1 MSREQRGPNEKLG
14 TVLALAGIS
23 NAGLARRVNDLG
35 AQRGLT
41 LRYDKTSV
49 ARWVSKGMVPQGAA
63 PHLIAAAIGAKL
75 GRPVP
80 LHEIGLA
87 DADPAPE
94 VGLAFPRDVAEAVRS
109 ATELYR
115 LDLAGRRAGS
125 GGIWQ
130 SLAGSFSV
138 SAYATPASR
147 WLISP
152 ADPSVE
158 RDANAARTAVLGPQ
172 GTTEGARTGAGAH
185 GAPGRA
191 AGSSDVETTT
201 ESSTTA
207 PAASS
212 TEPSPTPDTADGAAH
227 GTPDAGG
234 YSRVPA
240 GPAETP
246 GSRRQSGPPAA
257 AGARPAAGAQAA
269 DPPGPGTPAP
279 GSPRTAS
286 IPTQPGPQNTSAS
299 GTAASAS
306 ARAVRSDRAAKAA
319 PAPSAPPRRGGG
331 GASTGTGTGTLA
343 PPVTSDI
350 SPLRV
355 GHSDVAKLREAAQ
368 DARRWDSKYGGGDW
382 RSSMVPECLRVDAAP
397 LLLGSYSDEVGRA
410 LFGAA
415 AELTRLAGWMAFDT
429 GQQEAAQ
436 RYYIQA
442 LRLARAAADVPLG
455 GYVLASMSLQA
466 TYRGFADEGVDLAQA
481 AVERNRGLAT
491 ARTMSF
497 FRLVEARAHA
507 KANDAPAAGAALKA
521 AEGWLERSRDGDA
534 DPSWLG
540 FYSYDRFAAD
550 AAECHLDLKAPR
562 QVRRFTEQALS
573 RPTEEFVRSHG
584 LRLVVSAVA
593 ELESGNLDAACAA
606 GTRAVEVAGR
616 ISSARTTEYVRDLL
630 HRLEPYGHE
639 PRVAELRERAR
650 PLLVA
655 PA

>member
-94 VGLAFPRDVAEAVRS
+94 VGLSFPRDVAEAVRS

-158 RDANAARTAVLGPQ
+158 RDANAARAAVLGPQ
-172 GTTEGARTGAGAH
+172 GAEGAHTGAGAH
-185 GAPGRA
+185 GAAGAA
-191 AGSSDVETTT
+191 AGGTDAEA
-201 ESSTTA
+201 TA
-207 PAASS
+207 EPATASS
-212 TEPSPTPDTADGAAH
+212 TGPATDAAGPTGSAD
-227 GTPDAGG
+227 
-234 YSRVPA
+234 PA
-240 GPAETP
+240 GSA
-246 GSRRQSGPPAA
+246 RASGT
-257 AGARPAAGAQAA
+257 RPAAGAQAA
-269 DPPGPGTPAP
+269 GRPGLGTLAPGTPRA
-279 GSPRTAS
+279 TS
-286 IPTQPGPQNTSAS
+286 IPAQPGPQNASAS
-299 GTAASAS
+299 RTAPPAAS
-306 ARAVRSDRAAKAA
+306 ARAVRSDRAAKGTPVPSAGPRPDGVGTSATTVTA
-319 PAPSAPPRRGGG
+319 PA
-331 GASTGTGTGTLA
+331 A

>member
-49 ARWVSKGMVPQGAA
+49 ARWVAKGMVPQGAA

-94 VGLAFPRDVAEAVRS
+94 VGLAFPRDVGEAVRS
-109 ATELYR
+109 ATDLYR
-115 LDLAGRRAGS
+115 LDLAGRRGG

-130 SLAGSFSV
+130 SLAGSFAV

-147 WLISP
+147 WLITP
-152 ADPSVE
+152 ADPSVA
-158 RDANAARTAVLGPQ
+158 RAPAAAQASILAP
-172 GTTEGARTGAGAH
+172 E
-185 GAPGRA
+185 GAPGTQIPVQP
-191 AGSSDVETTT
+191 G
-201 ESSTTA
+201 
-207 PAASS
+207 
-212 TEPSPTPDTADGAAH
+212 PDTAGAA
-227 GTPDAGG
+227 D
-234 YSRVPA
+234 
-240 GPAETP
+240 
-246 GSRRQSGPPAA
+246 
-257 AGARPAAGAQAA
+257 
-269 DPPGPGTPAP
+269 
-279 GSPRTAS
+279 
-286 IPTQPGPQNTSAS
+286 
-299 GTAASAS
+299 
-306 ARAVRSDRAAKAA
+306 
-319 PAPSAPPRRGGG
+319 
-331 GASTGTGTGTLA
+331 GTL
-343 PPVTSDI
+343 
-350 SPLRV
+350 LRV
-355 GHSDVAKLREAAQ
+355 GHSDVTKLREAAQ

-410 LFGAA
+410 LFGAS

-507 KANDAPAAGAALKA
+507 KAGDAPAAGAALRA
-521 AEGWLERSRDGDA
+521 AESWLERSRTGDS
-534 DPSWLG
+534 DPTWLG

-550 AAECHLDLKAPR
+550 AAECYRDLKAPR

-573 RPTEEFVRSHG
+573 KPTDEFVRSHG

-630 HRLEPYGHE
+630 HRLEPYGDE

-650 PLLVA
+650 PLLVS

>member
-1 MSREQRGPNEKLG
+1 MSRELRGPNEKLG

-49 ARWVSKGMVPQGAA
+49 ARWVSKGMIPQGAA
-63 PHLIAAAIGAKL
+63 PHLIAAAIGQKL

-94 VGLAFPRDVAEAVRS
+94 VGLTFPRDVGEAVKA

-115 LDLAGRRAGS
+115 LDLAGRRGG

-130 SLAGSFSV
+130 SLAGSFAV

-147 WLISP
+147 WLITP

-158 RDANAARTAVLGPQ
+158 RPAPRPD
-172 GTTEGARTGAGAH
+172 
-185 GAPGRA
+185 GAPGGTAGAPVAPGSRSGPGADRA
-191 AGSSDVETTT
+191 APGGSPSGTGSAGAGPAAPGRSGTGSAGAPGPGRQAPGHPPAGTHRGDPAAPGAA
-201 ESSTTA
+201 SAASTTGPAPGQVTSQEPSA
-207 PAASS
+207 PA
-212 TEPSPTPDTADGAAH
+212 PVAAV
-227 GTPDAGG
+227 PP
-234 YSRVPA
+234 PA
-240 GPAETP
+240 GPAT
-246 GSRRQSGPPAA
+246 AA
-257 AGARPAAGAQAA
+257 VPAGAPEELP
-269 DPPGPGTPAP
+269 D
-279 GSPRTAS
+279 
-286 IPTQPGPQNTSAS
+286 
-299 GTAASAS
+299 
-306 ARAVRSDRAAKAA
+306 
-319 PAPSAPPRRGGG
+319 GGH
-331 GASTGTGTGTLA
+331 A
-343 PPVTSDI
+343 
-350 SPLRV
+350 RV
-355 GHSDVAKLREAAQ
+355 GHSDVAKLREAAE

-410 LFGAA
+410 LFGAT

-481 AVERNRGLAT
+481 ALERNRGLAT

-507 KANDAPAAGAALKA
+507 KAGDAAAAGAALKA
-521 AEGWLERSRDGDA
+521 AEVWLERSRAGDA

-550 AAECHLDLKAPR
+550 AAECYRDLKAPR

-573 RPTEEFVRSHG
+573 RPTEEYVRSHG

-606 GTRAVEVAGR
+606 GVRAVEVAGR
-616 ISSARTTEYVRDLL
+616 ISSARTKEYVRDLL
-630 HRLEPYGHE
+630 NRLEPYGDE

-650 PLLVA
+650 PLLSA

>member
-14 TVLALAGIS
+14 AVLALAGIS

-63 PHLIAAAIGAKL
+63 PHLIAAAIGQKL

-94 VGLAFPRDVAEAVRS
+94 VGLAFPRDVGQAVRS

-115 LDLAGRRAGS
+115 LDLAGRRAGT

-130 SLAGSFSV
+130 SLAGSFAV

-147 WLISP
+147 WLITP
-152 ADPSVE
+152 ADSSV
-158 RDANAARTAVLGPQ
+158 AREAGSA
-172 GTTEGARTGAGAH
+172 EGS
-185 GAPGRA
+185 GAP
-191 AGSSDVETTT
+191 
-201 ESSTTA
+201 
-207 PAASS
+207 
-212 TEPSPTPDTADGAAH
+212 
-227 GTPDAGG
+227 
-234 YSRVPA
+234 
-240 GPAETP
+240 
-246 GSRRQSGPPAA
+246 
-257 AGARPAAGAQAA
+257 
-269 DPPGPGTPAP
+269 
-279 GSPRTAS
+279 
-286 IPTQPGPQNTSAS
+286 I
-299 GTAASAS
+299 
-306 ARAVRSDRAAKAA
+306 K
-319 PAPSAPPRRGGG
+319 
-331 GASTGTGTGTLA
+331 
-343 PPVTSDI
+343 
-350 SPLRV
+350 V
-355 GHSDVAKLREAAQ
+355 GHSDVQKLREAAE

-382 RSSMVPECLRVDAAP
+382 RSSMVPECLRVEAAP

-410 LFGAA
+410 LFGAS

-466 TYRGFADEGVDLAQA
+466 TYRGFGDEGVDLAQA
-481 AVERNRGLAT
+481 ALERNRGLAT

-507 KANDAPAAGAALKA
+507 RAGDAQAAGAALKA
-521 AEGWLERSRDGDA
+521 AEGWLERSRDGDN

-540 FYSYDRFAAD
+540 FYGYDRFAAD
-550 AAECHLDLKAPR
+550 AAECYRDLKAPR

-573 RPTEEFVRSHG
+573 KPTEEFVRSHG

-593 ELESGNLDAACAA
+593 ELESGNLDAACEQ
-606 GTRAVEVAGR
+606 GVRAVEVAGR
-616 ISSARTTEYVRDLL
+616 ISSARTTEYVKDLL
-630 HRLEPYGHE
+630 HRLEPYGDE

-650 PLLVA
+650 PLLMTSA
-655 PA
+655 

>member
-1 MSREQRGPNEKLG
+1 MSRELREPNEKLG
-14 TVLALAGIS
+14 AVLALAGIS

-94 VGLAFPRDVAEAVRS
+94 VGLAFPRDIGAAVRS
-109 ATELYR
+109 ATDLYR
-115 LDLAGRRAGS
+115 LDLAGRRGG

-152 ADPSVE
+152 ADSSVAREPGPVRESAAPSAPSASAVP
-158 RDANAARTAVLGPQ
+158 AAAVKPASSASSASSAPSTPSALPRQVSVTLGRPGRTAPPRQASETPAQGLVPVQPGP
-172 GTTEGARTGAGAH
+172 ETGQPA
-185 GAPGRA
+185 
-191 AGSSDVETTT
+191 
-201 ESSTTA
+201 A
-207 PAASS
+207 PAA
-212 TEPSPTPDTADGAAH
+212 P
-227 GTPDAGG
+227 
-234 YSRVPA
+234 
-240 GPAETP
+240 
-246 GSRRQSGPPAA
+246 
-257 AGARPAAGAQAA
+257 
-269 DPPGPGTPAP
+269 
-279 GSPRTAS
+279 
-286 IPTQPGPQNTSAS
+286 
-299 GTAASAS
+299 
-306 ARAVRSDRAAKAA
+306 AA
-319 PAPSAPPRRGGG
+319 PAPLSD
-331 GASTGTGTGTLA
+331 AS
-343 PPVTSDI
+343 PQ
-350 SPLRV
+350 RV
-355 GHSDVAKLREAAQ
+355 GHSDVTKLREAAE

-397 LLLGSYSDEVGRA
+397 LLLGSYTDEVGRA
-410 LFGAA
+410 LFGAT

-466 TYRGFADEGVDLAQA
+466 TYRDFPDEGVDLAQA

-507 KANDAPAAGAALKA
+507 KAGDSAAAGAALRA
-521 AEGWLERSRDGDA
+521 AEGWLERSREGDA
-534 DPSWLG
+534 DPTWLG

-550 AAECHLDLKAPR
+550 AAECYRDLKLPR

-573 RPTEEFVRSHG
+573 RPTEEYVRSHG

-616 ISSARTTEYVRDLL
+616 ISSARTNEYVRDLL
-630 HRLEPYGHE
+630 HRLEPYGDE

-650 PLLVA
+650 PLLVT

>member
-1 MSREQRGPNEKLG
+1 MTREPRGPNEKLG

-63 PHLIAAAIGAKL
+63 PHLIAAAIGSKL

-94 VGLAFPRDVAEAVRS
+94 VGLAFPRDIGQAVRS

-115 LDLAGRRAGS
+115 LDLAGRRGG

-130 SLAGSFSV
+130 SLAGSFAV

-147 WLISP
+147 WLITP
-152 ADPSVE
+152 ADPSVARE
-158 RDANAARTAVLGPQ
+158 PKDA
-172 GTTEGARTGAGAH
+172 
-185 GAPGRA
+185 
-191 AGSSDVETTT
+191 
-201 ESSTTA
+201 ES
-207 PAASS
+207 
-212 TEPSPTPDTADGAAH
+212 
-227 GTPDAGG
+227 
-234 YSRVPA
+234 
-240 GPAETP
+240 
-246 GSRRQSGPPAA
+246 
-257 AGARPAAGAQAA
+257 
-269 DPPGPGTPAP
+269 
-279 GSPRTAS
+279 
-286 IPTQPGPQNTSAS
+286 
-299 GTAASAS
+299 
-306 ARAVRSDRAAKAA
+306 
-319 PAPSAPPRRGGG
+319 GGG
-331 GASTGTGTGTLA
+331 LDGL
-343 PPVTSDI
+343 PQ
-350 SPLRV
+350 RV
-355 GHSDVAKLREAAQ
+355 GHSDVTKLREAAE

-397 LLLGSYSDEVGRA
+397 LLLGSYSDEVGRS
-410 LFGAA
+410 LFGAT

-497 FRLVEARAHA
+497 FRLVEARAQA
-507 KANDAPAAGAALKA
+507 KAGDGPACGAALKS
-521 AEGWLERSRDGDA
+521 AEGWLERSRSGDP
-534 DPSWLG
+534 DPSWLD
-540 FYSYDRFAAD
+540 FYSHERFAAD
-550 AAECHLDLKAPR
+550 AAECYRDLRLPR
-562 QVRRFTEQALS
+562 QVRRFTEQALA

-606 GTRAVEVAGR
+606 GARAVEVANR
-616 ISSARTTEYVRDLL
+616 ISSARTTEYVRDLM
-630 HRLEPYGHE
+630 HRLEAYRDE

-650 PLLVA
+650 PLLMA

>member
-35 AQRGLT
+35 SQRGLT

-63 PHLIAAAIGAKL
+63 PHLIAAAIGQKL

-94 VGLAFPRDVAEAVRS
+94 VGLAFPRDVGEAVRS
-109 ATELYR
+109 ATDLYR
-115 LDLAGRRAGS
+115 LDLAGRRAGG

-130 SLAGSFSV
+130 SLAGSFAV

-147 WLISP
+147 WLITP

-158 RDANAARTAVLGPQ
+158 REAPRS
-172 GTTEGARTGAGAH
+172 GAG
-185 GAPGRA
+185 R
-191 AGSSDVETTT
+191 GSAV
-201 ESSTTA
+201 
-207 PAASS
+207 
-212 TEPSPTPDTADGAAH
+212 
-227 GTPDAGG
+227 
-234 YSRVPA
+234 
-240 GPAETP
+240 
-246 GSRRQSGPPAA
+246 AA
-257 AGARPAAGAQAA
+257 AAEHA
-269 DPPGPGTPAP
+269 
-279 GSPRTAS
+279 
-286 IPTQPGPQNTSAS
+286 
-299 GTAASAS
+299 
-306 ARAVRSDRAAKAA
+306 
-319 PAPSAPPRRGGG
+319 
-331 GASTGTGTGTLA
+331 
-343 PPVTSDI
+343 
-350 SPLRV
+350 RV
-355 GHSDVAKLREAAQ
+355 GHSDVAKLREAAE

-410 LFGAA
+410 LFGAT

-481 AVERNRGLAT
+481 ALERNRGLAT

-507 KANDAPAAGAALKA
+507 KAGDGPAAAAALKA
-521 AEGWLERSRDGDA
+521 AEGWLERSRAGDA
-534 DPSWLG
+534 DPTWLG
-540 FYSYDRFAAD
+540 FYSYDRFCAD
-550 AAECHLDLKAPR
+550 AAECYRDLKAPR
-562 QVRRFTEQALS
+562 EVRRFTEQALS

-630 HRLEPYGHE
+630 HRLEPYGDE
-639 PRVAELRERAR
+639 PRVVELRERAR

-655 PA
+655 PV

>member
-1 MSREQRGPNEKLG
+1 MSRELRGPNEKLG

-63 PHLIAAAIGAKL
+63 PHLIASAIGAKL

-94 VGLAFPRDVAEAVRS
+94 VGLAFPRDVGAAVHA

-130 SLAGSFSV
+130 SLAGSFAV

-147 WLISP
+147 WLITP
-152 ADPSVE
+152 ADSSVA
-158 RDANAARTAVLGPQ
+158 RDAAVAEAAQ
-172 GTTEGARTGAGAH
+172 GAH
-185 GAPGRA
+185 GGGGQGSGPAGA
-191 AGSSDVETTT
+191 AGS
-201 ESSTTA
+201 
-207 PAASS
+207 
-212 TEPSPTPDTADGAAH
+212 PTGGQ
-227 GTPDAGG
+227 GTD
-234 YSRVPA
+234 
-240 GPAETP
+240 
-246 GSRRQSGPPAA
+246 
-257 AGARPAAGAQAA
+257 
-269 DPPGPGTPAP
+269 
-279 GSPRTAS
+279 
-286 IPTQPGPQNTSAS
+286 
-299 GTAASAS
+299 
-306 ARAVRSDRAAKAA
+306 
-319 PAPSAPPRRGGG
+319 
-331 GASTGTGTGTLA
+331 GTGE
-343 PPVTSDI
+343 I
-350 SPLRV
+350 SLRV
-355 GHSDVAKLREAAQ
+355 GHSDVAKLREAAS

-397 LLLGSYSDEVGRA
+397 LLLGAYSDEVGRG
-410 LFGAA
+410 LFGAT

-466 TYRGFADEGVDLAQA
+466 IYRGFADEGVDLAQA
-481 AVERNRGLAT
+481 ALERNRGLAT

-507 KANDAPAAGAALKA
+507 KAGDGVAAGAALKA

-550 AAECHLDLKAPR
+550 AAECYRDLKAPR
-562 QVRRFTEQALS
+562 QARQFTEQALS
-573 RPTEEFVRSHG
+573 KPTEEFVRSHG

-630 HRLEPYGHE
+630 HRLEPYGDE
-639 PRVAELRERAR
+639 PRVMELRERAR

-655 PA
+655 QA

>member
-94 VGLAFPRDVAEAVRS
+94 VGLAFPRNVDAAVRS

-152 ADPSVE
+152 ADPSV
-158 RDANAARTAVLGPQ
+158 ARTAATVGGQLPGAQ
-172 GTTEGARTGAGAH
+172 GAPGAH
-185 GAPGRA
+185 G
-191 AGSSDVETTT
+191 
-201 ESSTTA
+201 
-207 PAASS
+207 
-212 TEPSPTPDTADGAAH
+212 
-227 GTPDAGG
+227 
-234 YSRVPA
+234 PA
-240 GPAETP
+240 G
-246 GSRRQSGPPAA
+246 
-257 AGARPAAGAQAA
+257 
-269 DPPGPGTPAP
+269 
-279 GSPRTAS
+279 
-286 IPTQPGPQNTSAS
+286 
-299 GTAASAS
+299 
-306 ARAVRSDRAAKAA
+306 A
-319 PAPSAPPRRGGG
+319 PAPSASPSQGH
-331 GASTGTGTGTLA
+331 GT
-343 PPVTSDI
+343 PPVPGHSLLIPAQPGPESGGDA
-350 SPLRV
+350 SSLRV
-355 GHSDVAKLREAAQ
+355 GHSDVSKLREAAQ

-521 AEGWLERSRDGDA
+521 SESWLERSREGDA
-534 DPSWLG
+534 DPAWLG

-630 HRLEPYGHE
+630 HRLEPYGDE
-639 PRVAELRERAR
+639 PRVVELRERAR

>member
-63 PHLIAAAIGAKL
+63 PHLIAAAIGQKL

-94 VGLAFPRDVAEAVRS
+94 VGLAFPRDVGQAVKS

-115 LDLAGRRAGS
+115 LDLAGRRAGG

-130 SLAGSFSV
+130 SLAGSFAV

-147 WLISP
+147 WLITP
-152 ADPSVE
+152 ADSSVE
-158 RDANAARTAVLGPQ
+158 RSV
-172 GTTEGARTGAGAH
+172 
-185 GAPGRA
+185 
-191 AGSSDVETTT
+191 
-201 ESSTTA
+201 
-207 PAASS
+207 
-212 TEPSPTPDTADGAAH
+212 PTVPDGAS
-227 GTPDAGG
+227 DEGG
-234 YSRVPA
+234 
-240 GPAETP
+240 
-246 GSRRQSGPPAA
+246 
-257 AGARPAAGAQAA
+257 
-269 DPPGPGTPAP
+269 
-279 GSPRTAS
+279 
-286 IPTQPGPQNTSAS
+286 
-299 GTAASAS
+299 
-306 ARAVRSDRAAKAA
+306 
-319 PAPSAPPRRGGG
+319 
-331 GASTGTGTGTLA
+331 
-343 PPVTSDI
+343 PV
-350 SPLRV
+350 RV
-355 GHSDVAKLREAAQ
+355 GHSDVAKLREAAE

-410 LFGAA
+410 LFGAT

-481 AVERNRGLAT
+481 ALERNRGLAT

-507 KANDAPAAGAALKA
+507 KAGDAAAAGAALRA

-534 DPSWLG
+534 DPTWLG
-540 FYSYDRFAAD
+540 FYSYDRFCAD
-550 AAECHLDLKAPR
+550 AAECYRDLKAPR

-630 HRLEPYGHE
+630 HRLEPYGDE

-650 PLLVA
+650 PLLMT

>member
-14 TVLALAGIS
+14 AVLALAGIS

-63 PHLIAAAIGAKL
+63 PHLIAAAIGQKL

-94 VGLAFPRDVAEAVRS
+94 VGLAFPRDVGQAVRS
-109 ATELYR
+109 ATDLYR

-130 SLAGSFSV
+130 SLAGSFAV

-147 WLISP
+147 WLITP
-152 ADPSVE
+152 ADSSVA
-158 RDANAARTAVLGPQ
+158 RDVHLV
-172 GTTEGARTGAGAH
+172 EES
-185 GAPGRA
+185 GAPL
-191 AGSSDVETTT
+191 
-201 ESSTTA
+201 
-207 PAASS
+207 
-212 TEPSPTPDTADGAAH
+212 
-227 GTPDAGG
+227 
-234 YSRVPA
+234 
-240 GPAETP
+240 
-246 GSRRQSGPPAA
+246 
-257 AGARPAAGAQAA
+257 
-269 DPPGPGTPAP
+269 
-279 GSPRTAS
+279 
-286 IPTQPGPQNTSAS
+286 
-299 GTAASAS
+299 
-306 ARAVRSDRAAKAA
+306 K
-319 PAPSAPPRRGGG
+319 
-331 GASTGTGTGTLA
+331 
-343 PPVTSDI
+343 
-350 SPLRV
+350 V
-355 GHSDVAKLREAAQ
+355 GHSDVQKLREAAE

-382 RSSMVPECLRVDAAP
+382 RSSMVPECLRVEAAP

-410 LFGAA
+410 LFGAS

-466 TYRGFADEGVDLAQA
+466 TYRGFGDEGVDLAQA
-481 AVERNRGLAT
+481 ALERNRGLAT

-507 KANDAPAAGAALKA
+507 RAGDAHAAGAALKA
-521 AEGWLERSRDGDA
+521 SEGWLERSRDGDH

-550 AAECHLDLKAPR
+550 AAECYRDLKAPR

-573 RPTEEFVRSHG
+573 QPTEEFVRSHG

-593 ELESGNLDAACAA
+593 ELESGNLDAACEQ
-606 GTRAVEVAGR
+606 GVRAVEVAGR
-616 ISSARTTEYVRDLL
+616 ISSARTTEYVKDLL
-630 HRLEPYGHE
+630 HRLEPYGDE
-639 PRVAELRERAR
+639 PRVVELRERAR
-650 PLLVA
+650 PLLMT

>member
-14 TVLALAGIS
+14 AVLALAGIS

-63 PHLIAAAIGAKL
+63 PHLIAAAIGQKL

-94 VGLAFPRDVAEAVRS
+94 VGLAFPRDVGQAVRS
-109 ATELYR
+109 ATDLYR
-115 LDLAGRRAGS
+115 LDLAGRRAGA

-130 SLAGSFSV
+130 SLAGSFAV

-147 WLISP
+147 WLITP
-152 ADPSVE
+152 ADSSV
-158 RDANAARTAVLGPQ
+158 AREAI
-172 GTTEGARTGAGAH
+172 GAEGAGA
-185 GAPGRA
+185 
-191 AGSSDVETTT
+191 
-201 ESSTTA
+201 
-207 PAASS
+207 
-212 TEPSPTPDTADGAAH
+212 
-227 GTPDAGG
+227 
-234 YSRVPA
+234 
-240 GPAETP
+240 
-246 GSRRQSGPPAA
+246 
-257 AGARPAAGAQAA
+257 
-269 DPPGPGTPAP
+269 
-279 GSPRTAS
+279 
-286 IPTQPGPQNTSAS
+286 
-299 GTAASAS
+299 
-306 ARAVRSDRAAKAA
+306 
-319 PAPSAPPRRGGG
+319 
-331 GASTGTGTGTLA
+331 
-343 PPVTSDI
+343 
-350 SPLRV
+350 PLKV
-355 GHSDVAKLREAAQ
+355 GHSDVQKLREAAE

-382 RSSMVPECLRVDAAP
+382 RSSMVPECLRVEAAP
-397 LLLGSYSDEVGRA
+397 LLLGAYSDEVGRA
-410 LFGAA
+410 LFGAS

-466 TYRGFADEGVDLAQA
+466 TYRGFGDEGVDLAQA

-507 KANDAPAAGAALKA
+507 RAGDAPAAGAALKA
-521 AEGWLERSRDGDA
+521 AEGWLERAREGDN

-540 FYSYDRFAAD
+540 FYGYDRFAAD
-550 AAECHLDLKAPR
+550 AAECYRDLKAPR

-573 RPTEEFVRSHG
+573 KPTEEFVRSHG

-593 ELESGNLDAACAA
+593 ELESGNLDAACEQ
-606 GTRAVEVAGR
+606 GVRAVEVAGR
-616 ISSARTTEYVRDLL
+616 ISSARTTEYVKDLL
-630 HRLEPYGHE
+630 HRLEPYGDE
-639 PRVAELRERAR
+639 PRVVELRERAR
-650 PLLVA
+650 PLLMA

>member
-14 TVLALAGIS
+14 AVLALAGIS

-63 PHLIAAAIGAKL
+63 PHLIAAAIGQKL

-94 VGLAFPRDVAEAVRS
+94 VGLAFPRDVGQAVRS

-115 LDLAGRRAGS
+115 LDLAGRRAGG

-130 SLAGSFSV
+130 SLAGSFAV

-147 WLISP
+147 WLITP
-152 ADPSVE
+152 ADSSVARDVNPS
-158 RDANAARTAVLGPQ
+158 
-172 GTTEGARTGAGAH
+172 EG
-185 GAPGRA
+185 
-191 AGSSDVETTT
+191 S
-201 ESSTTA
+201 
-207 PAASS
+207 
-212 TEPSPTPDTADGAAH
+212 
-227 GTPDAGG
+227 GTPL
-234 YSRVPA
+234 
-240 GPAETP
+240 
-246 GSRRQSGPPAA
+246 
-257 AGARPAAGAQAA
+257 
-269 DPPGPGTPAP
+269 
-279 GSPRTAS
+279 
-286 IPTQPGPQNTSAS
+286 
-299 GTAASAS
+299 
-306 ARAVRSDRAAKAA
+306 K
-319 PAPSAPPRRGGG
+319 
-331 GASTGTGTGTLA
+331 
-343 PPVTSDI
+343 
-350 SPLRV
+350 V
-355 GHSDVAKLREAAQ
+355 GHSDVQKLREAAE

-382 RSSMVPECLRVDAAP
+382 RSSMVPECLRVEAAP
-397 LLLGSYSDEVGRA
+397 LLLGAYSDEVGRA
-410 LFGAA
+410 LFGAS

-466 TYRGFADEGVDLAQA
+466 TYRGFGDEGVDLAQA
-481 AVERNRGLAT
+481 ALERNRGLAT

-507 KANDAPAAGAALKA
+507 RAGDAQAAGGALKA
-521 AEGWLERSRDGDA
+521 AEGWLERARDGDH

-550 AAECHLDLKAPR
+550 AAECYRDLKAPR

-573 RPTEEFVRSHG
+573 KPTEEFVRSHG

-593 ELESGNLDAACAA
+593 ELESGNLDAACEQ
-606 GTRAVEVAGR
+606 GVRAVEVAGR
-616 ISSARTTEYVRDLL
+616 ISSARTTEYVKDLL
-630 HRLEPYGHE
+630 HRLEPYGDE
-639 PRVAELRERAR
+639 PRVVELRERAR
-650 PLLVA
+650 PLLMA

>member
-63 PHLIAAAIGAKL
+63 PHLIAAAIGQKL

-94 VGLAFPRDVAEAVRS
+94 VGLAFPRDVGAAVKS

-115 LDLAGRRAGS
+115 LDLAGRRAGA

-130 SLAGSFSV
+130 SLAGSFAV

-147 WLISP
+147 WLITP
-152 ADPSVE
+152 ADSSVA
-158 RDANAARTAVLGPQ
+158 RDATEDVPRDAAQADDS
-172 GTTEGARTGAGAH
+172 
-185 GAPGRA
+185 GAPM
-191 AGSSDVETTT
+191 
-201 ESSTTA
+201 
-207 PAASS
+207 
-212 TEPSPTPDTADGAAH
+212 
-227 GTPDAGG
+227 
-234 YSRVPA
+234 
-240 GPAETP
+240 
-246 GSRRQSGPPAA
+246 
-257 AGARPAAGAQAA
+257 
-269 DPPGPGTPAP
+269 
-279 GSPRTAS
+279 
-286 IPTQPGPQNTSAS
+286 
-299 GTAASAS
+299 
-306 ARAVRSDRAAKAA
+306 K
-319 PAPSAPPRRGGG
+319 
-331 GASTGTGTGTLA
+331 
-343 PPVTSDI
+343 
-350 SPLRV
+350 V
-355 GHSDVAKLREAAQ
+355 GHSDVLKLREAAE

-382 RSSMVPECLRVDAAP
+382 RSSMVPECLRVEAAP

-410 LFGAA
+410 LFGAS

-466 TYRGFADEGVDLAQA
+466 TYRGFGDEGVDLAQA
-481 AVERNRGLAT
+481 ALERNRGLAT

-507 KANDAPAAGAALKA
+507 RANDAQAAGAALRA
-521 AEGWLERSRDGDA
+521 AEGWLERSRDGDN

-550 AAECHLDLKAPR
+550 AAECYRDLKAPR

-593 ELESGNLDAACAA
+593 ELESGNLDAACEQ
-606 GTRAVEVAGR
+606 GTRALEVAGR
-616 ISSARTTEYVRDLL
+616 ISSARTTEYVKDLL
-630 HRLEPYGHE
+630 HRLEPYGDE
-639 PRVAELRERAR
+639 PRVVELRERAR

>member
-1 MSREQRGPNEKLG
+1 MSRELREPNEKLG
-14 TVLALAGIS
+14 AVLALAGIS

-94 VGLAFPRDVAEAVRS
+94 VGLAFPRDVGAAVRS
-109 ATELYR
+109 ATDLYR
-115 LDLAGRRAGS
+115 LDLAGRRGG

-138 SAYATPASR
+138 AAYATPASR

-152 ADPSVE
+152 ADSSVARE
-158 RDANAARTAVLGPQ
+158 PAGSRAPHLTPGATAAGPTTADASTAGVSATDTPTPGAPTPGAPTADDAATDGPTAGGSTTLDPAARHSMVRSPVSAPPSAHDVPAREATAPGPRSSPD
-172 GTTEGARTGAGAH
+172 GRTTGPMTGLAGAMT
-185 GAPGRA
+185 GPATGPP
-191 AGSSDVETTT
+191 
-201 ESSTTA
+201 STV
-207 PAASS
+207 
-212 TEPSPTPDTADGAAH
+212 
-227 GTPDAGG
+227 
-234 YSRVPA
+234 VPA
-240 GPAETP
+240 
-246 GSRRQSGPPAA
+246 
-257 AGARPAAGAQAA
+257 
-269 DPPGPGTPAP
+269 
-279 GSPRTAS
+279 
-286 IPTQPGPQNTSAS
+286 QPGPET
-299 GTAASAS
+299 
-306 ARAVRSDRAAKAA
+306 
-319 PAPSAPPRRGGG
+319 PRDHGQ
-331 GASTGTGTGTLA
+331 
-343 PPVTSDI
+343 
-350 SPLRV
+350 RV
-355 GHSDVAKLREAAQ
+355 GHSDVSKLREAAE

-397 LLLGSYSDEVGRA
+397 LLLGSYTDEVGRA
-410 LFGAA
+410 LFGAT

-466 TYRGFADEGVDLAQA
+466 TYRDFPDEGVDLAQA

-507 KANDAPAAGAALKA
+507 KAGDSTAAGAALRA
-521 AEGWLERSRDGDA
+521 AEGWLERSRAGDP
-534 DPSWLG
+534 DPTWLG

-550 AAECHLDLKAPR
+550 AAECYRDLKLPR

-573 RPTEEFVRSHG
+573 RPTEEYVRSHG

-630 HRLEPYGHE
+630 HRLEPYGDE

>member
-1 MSREQRGPNEKLG
+1 MTRELREPNEKLG
-14 TVLALAGIS
+14 AVLALAGIS

-94 VGLAFPRDVAEAVRS
+94 VGLAFPRDVGAAVRS
-109 ATELYR
+109 ATDLYR
-115 LDLAGRRAGS
+115 LDLAGRRGG

-138 SAYATPASR
+138 AAYATPASR

-152 ADPSVE
+152 ADGSV
-158 RDANAARTAVLGPQ
+158 AR
-172 GTTEGARTGAGAH
+172 E
-185 GAPGRA
+185 
-191 AGSSDVETTT
+191 
-201 ESSTTA
+201 
-207 PAASS
+207 
-212 TEPSPTPDTADGAAH
+212 
-227 GTPDAGG
+227 
-234 YSRVPA
+234 PA
-240 GPAETP
+240 GPAHDPPADP
-246 GSRRQSGPPAA
+246 GPARGATAPGTAAPGIAAPAATAPGGAA
-257 AGARPAAGAQAA
+257 AGSTTPGAG
-269 DPPGPGTPAP
+269 
-279 GSPRTAS
+279 TAS
-286 IPTQPGPQNTSAS
+286 GAPAQGN
-299 GTAASAS
+299 
-306 ARAVRSDRAAKAA
+306 AA
-319 PAPSAPPRRGGG
+319 PAPPAAGPRTTPDGRTTGPATGPMTGPTAGQTAPP
-331 GASTGTGTGTLA
+331 STVVPAQPGTETPRDHGQ
-343 PPVTSDI
+343 
-350 SPLRV
+350 RV
-355 GHSDVAKLREAAQ
+355 GHSDVTKLREAAE

-397 LLLGSYSDEVGRA
+397 LLLGSYTDEVGRA
-410 LFGAA
+410 LFGAT

-466 TYRGFADEGVDLAQA
+466 TYRDFPDEGVDLAQA

-491 ARTMSF
+491 SRTMSF

-507 KANDAPAAGAALKA
+507 KAGDSAAAGAALRA
-521 AEGWLERSRDGDA
+521 SEGWLERARAGDP
-534 DPSWLG
+534 DPTWLG

-550 AAECHLDLKAPR
+550 AAECYRDLKLPR

-573 RPTEEFVRSHG
+573 RPTEEYVRSHG

-630 HRLEPYGHE
+630 HRLEPYGDE

>member
-1 MSREQRGPNEKLG
+1 MSRELREPNEKLG
-14 TVLALAGIS
+14 AVLALAGIS

-94 VGLAFPRDVAEAVRS
+94 VGLAFPRDIGAAVRS
-109 ATELYR
+109 ATDLYR
-115 LDLAGRRAGS
+115 LDLAGRRGG

-152 ADPSVE
+152 ADSSV
-158 RDANAARTAVLGPQ
+158 AREPAPV
-172 GTTEGARTGAGAH
+172 
-185 GAPGRA
+185 GAPGVGPGAAATGRA
-191 AGSSDVETTT
+191 
-201 ESSTTA
+201 STTVA
-207 PAASS
+207 P
-212 TEPSPTPDTADGAAH
+212 PRQTPE
-227 GTPDAGG
+227 TPAQGV
-234 YSRVPA
+234 VPA
-240 GPAETP
+240 
-246 GSRRQSGPPAA
+246 QSGPETVPPAVAA
-257 AGARPAAGAQAA
+257 AARPVPEAF
-269 DPPGPGTPAP
+269 
-279 GSPRTAS
+279 
-286 IPTQPGPQNTSAS
+286 PQ
-299 GTAASAS
+299 
-306 ARAVRSDRAAKAA
+306 
-319 PAPSAPPRRGGG
+319 
-331 GASTGTGTGTLA
+331 
-343 PPVTSDI
+343 
-350 SPLRV
+350 RV
-355 GHSDVAKLREAAQ
+355 GHSDVTKLREAAE

-397 LLLGSYSDEVGRA
+397 LLLGSYTDEVGRA
-410 LFGAA
+410 LFGAT

-466 TYRGFADEGVDLAQA
+466 TYRDFPDEGVDLAQA

-507 KANDAPAAGAALKA
+507 KAGDSAAAGAALRA
-521 AEGWLERSRDGDA
+521 SEGWLERSRDGDA
-534 DPSWLG
+534 DPTWLG

-550 AAECHLDLKAPR
+550 AAECYRDLKLPR

-573 RPTEEFVRSHG
+573 RPTEEYVRSHG

-630 HRLEPYGHE
+630 HRLEPYGDE

>member
-14 TVLALAGIS
+14 AVLALAGIS

-63 PHLIAAAIGAKL
+63 PHLIAAAIGQKL

-94 VGLAFPRDVAEAVRS
+94 VGLAFPRDVGQAVTS

-130 SLAGSFSV
+130 SLAGSFAV

-147 WLISP
+147 WLITP
-152 ADPSVE
+152 ADSSVA
-158 RDANAARTAVLGPQ
+158 RDV
-172 GTTEGARTGAGAH
+172 
-185 GAPGRA
+185 
-191 AGSSDVETTT
+191 
-201 ESSTTA
+201 
-207 PAASS
+207 
-212 TEPSPTPDTADGAAH
+212 
-227 GTPDAGG
+227 
-234 YSRVPA
+234 
-240 GPAETP
+240 GPAE
-246 GSRRQSGPPAA
+246 GS
-257 AGARPAAGAQAA
+257 GA
-269 DPPGPGTPAP
+269 
-279 GSPRTAS
+279 
-286 IPTQPGPQNTSAS
+286 
-299 GTAASAS
+299 
-306 ARAVRSDRAAKAA
+306 
-319 PAPSAPPRRGGG
+319 
-331 GASTGTGTGTLA
+331 
-343 PPVTSDI
+343 
-350 SPLRV
+350 PLKV
-355 GHSDVAKLREAAQ
+355 GHSDVQKLREAAE

-382 RSSMVPECLRVDAAP
+382 RSSMVPECLRVEAAP

-410 LFGAA
+410 LFGAS

-466 TYRGFADEGVDLAQA
+466 TYRGFGDEGVDLAQA
-481 AVERNRGLAT
+481 ALERNRGLAT

-507 KANDAPAAGAALKA
+507 RANDAQAAGGALKA
-521 AEGWLERSRDGDA
+521 AESWLERARPGDN

-540 FYSYDRFAAD
+540 FYSYDRFCAD
-550 AAECHLDLKAPR
+550 AAECYRDLKAPR

-573 RPTEEFVRSHG
+573 KPTEEFVRSHG

-593 ELESGNLDAACAA
+593 ELESGNLDAACEQ
-606 GTRAVEVAGR
+606 GVRAVEVAGR
-616 ISSARTTEYVRDLL
+616 ISSARTTEYVKDLL
-630 HRLEPYGHE
+630 HRLEPYGDE
-639 PRVAELRERAR
+639 PRVVELRERAR

>member
-14 TVLALAGIS
+14 AVLALAGIS

-63 PHLIAAAIGAKL
+63 PHLIAAAIGQKL

-94 VGLAFPRDVAEAVRS
+94 VGLAFPRDVGQAVRS

-115 LDLAGRRAGS
+115 LDLAGRRAGG

-130 SLAGSFSV
+130 SLAGSFAV

-147 WLISP
+147 WLITPADSSVARDVSP
-152 ADPSVE
+152 A
-158 RDANAARTAVLGPQ
+158 
-172 GTTEGARTGAGAH
+172 EGS
-185 GAPGRA
+185 GAPL
-191 AGSSDVETTT
+191 
-201 ESSTTA
+201 
-207 PAASS
+207 
-212 TEPSPTPDTADGAAH
+212 
-227 GTPDAGG
+227 
-234 YSRVPA
+234 
-240 GPAETP
+240 
-246 GSRRQSGPPAA
+246 
-257 AGARPAAGAQAA
+257 
-269 DPPGPGTPAP
+269 
-279 GSPRTAS
+279 
-286 IPTQPGPQNTSAS
+286 
-299 GTAASAS
+299 
-306 ARAVRSDRAAKAA
+306 K
-319 PAPSAPPRRGGG
+319 
-331 GASTGTGTGTLA
+331 
-343 PPVTSDI
+343 
-350 SPLRV
+350 V
-355 GHSDVAKLREAAQ
+355 GHSDVGKLREAAE

-382 RSSMVPECLRVDAAP
+382 RSSMVPECLRVEAAP

-410 LFGAA
+410 LFGAS

-466 TYRGFADEGVDLAQA
+466 TYRGFGDEGVDLAQA
-481 AVERNRGLAT
+481 ALERNRGLAT

-507 KANDAPAAGAALKA
+507 RANDAVAAGAALKA
-521 AEGWLERSRDGDA
+521 AESWLERARPGDG

-550 AAECHLDLKAPR
+550 AAECYRDLKAPG

-573 RPTEEFVRSHG
+573 QPTEEFVRSHG

-593 ELESGNLDAACAA
+593 ELESGNLDAACEQ
-606 GTRAVEVAGR
+606 GVRAVEVANR
-616 ISSARTTEYVRDLL
+616 ISSARTTEYVKDLL
-630 HRLEPYGHE
+630 HRLEPYGDE
-639 PRVAELRERAR
+639 PRVVELRERAR
-650 PLLVA
+650 PLLMTTA
-655 PA
+655 

>member
-49 ARWVSKGMVPQGAA
+49 ARWVAKGMVPQGAA

-94 VGLAFPRDVAEAVRS
+94 VGLAFPRDVGEAVRS
-109 ATELYR
+109 ATDLYR
-115 LDLAGRRAGS
+115 LDPAGRRG

-130 SLAGSFSV
+130 SLAGSFAV

-147 WLISP
+147 WLITP
-152 ADPSVE
+152 ADPSVA
-158 RDANAARTAVLGPQ
+158 RDPTAAEAAIL
-172 GTTEGARTGAGAH
+172 
-185 GAPGRA
+185 GAPGA
-191 AGSSDVETTT
+191 PGAQGGVPVQPGPDASSDV
-201 ESSTTA
+201 
-207 PAASS
+207 
-212 TEPSPTPDTADGAAH
+212 
-227 GTPDAGG
+227 
-234 YSRVPA
+234 
-240 GPAETP
+240 
-246 GSRRQSGPPAA
+246 
-257 AGARPAAGAQAA
+257 
-269 DPPGPGTPAP
+269 
-279 GSPRTAS
+279 
-286 IPTQPGPQNTSAS
+286 
-299 GTAASAS
+299 
-306 ARAVRSDRAAKAA
+306 
-319 PAPSAPPRRGGG
+319 
-331 GASTGTGTGTLA
+331 
-343 PPVTSDI
+343 

-410 LFGAA
+410 LFGAS

-466 TYRGFADEGVDLAQA
+466 TYRGFADDGVDLAQA

-507 KANDAPAAGAALKA
+507 KAGDAPAAGAALKA
-521 AEGWLERSRDGDA
+521 AESWLERSRAGDA

-550 AAECHLDLKAPR
+550 AAECYRDLKAPR

-573 RPTEEFVRSHG
+573 KPTEEFVRSHG

-630 HRLEPYGHE
+630 HRLEPYGDE

>member
-94 VGLAFPRDVAEAVRS
+94 VGLAFPRDVGEAVRS

-152 ADPSVE
+152 ADPSVARASTAAVAAILGTE
-158 RDANAARTAVLGPQ
+158 GTHNTPGARGASGAQGASNAPGASLPSGSHGHEDGPGSAPAQ
-172 GTTEGARTGAGAH
+172 GTSEQWTASAGH
-185 GAPGRA
+185 RA
-191 AGSSDVETTT
+191 AG
-201 ESSTTA
+201 
-207 PAASS
+207 
-212 TEPSPTPDTADGAAH
+212 
-227 GTPDAGG
+227 
-234 YSRVPA
+234 
-240 GPAETP
+240 
-246 GSRRQSGPPAA
+246 
-257 AGARPAAGAQAA
+257 
-269 DPPGPGTPAP
+269 GPGTSLMPRHGSTPAP
-279 GSPRTAS
+279 GHGSTPTAGHGLS
-286 IPTQPGPQNTSAS
+286 IPVQPGPDSAH
-299 GTAASAS
+299 
-306 ARAVRSDRAAKAA
+306 AV
-319 PAPSAPPRRGGG
+319 
-331 GASTGTGTGTLA
+331 
-343 PPVTSDI
+343 

-355 GHSDVAKLREAAQ
+355 GHSDVSKLREAAQ

-630 HRLEPYGHE
+630 HRLEPYGDE
-639 PRVAELRERAR
+639 PRVVELRERAR

>member
-94 VGLAFPRDVAEAVRS
+94 VGLAFPRDVSEAVRS
-109 ATELYR
+109 ATDLYR

-130 SLAGSFSV
+130 SLAGSFAV

-147 WLISP
+147 WLITP
-152 ADPSVE
+152 ADSSV
-158 RDANAARTAVLGPQ
+158 ARSA
-172 GTTEGARTGAGAH
+172 E
-185 GAPGRA
+185 PG
-191 AGSSDVETTT
+191 DL
-201 ESSTTA
+201 
-207 PAASS
+207 
-212 TEPSPTPDTADGAAH
+212 
-227 GTPDAGG
+227 
-234 YSRVPA
+234 
-240 GPAETP
+240 
-246 GSRRQSGPPAA
+246 PPL
-257 AGARPAAGAQAA
+257 
-269 DPPGPGTPAP
+269 
-279 GSPRTAS
+279 
-286 IPTQPGPQNTSAS
+286 
-299 GTAASAS
+299 
-306 ARAVRSDRAAKAA
+306 K
-319 PAPSAPPRRGGG
+319 
-331 GASTGTGTGTLA
+331 
-343 PPVTSDI
+343 
-350 SPLRV
+350 V
-355 GHSDVAKLREAAQ
+355 GHSDVAKLREAAE

-397 LLLGSYSDEVGRA
+397 LLLGSYSDEVGRG
-410 LFGAA
+410 LFGAT

-507 KANDAPAAGAALKA
+507 KAGDGHPAEAALKA
-521 AEGWLERSRDGDA
+521 AESWLERSRDGDC

-550 AAECHLDLKAPR
+550 AAECYRDLKAPR

-630 HRLEPYGHE
+630 HRLEPYGDE

-650 PLLVA
+650 PLLVT

>member
-14 TVLALAGIS
+14 AVLALAGIS

-63 PHLIAAAIGAKL
+63 PHLIAAAIGQKL

-94 VGLAFPRDVAEAVRS
+94 VGLAFPRDVGQAVRS

-115 LDLAGRRAGS
+115 LDLAGRRAGA

-130 SLAGSFSV
+130 SLAGSFAV

-147 WLISP
+147 WLITP
-152 ADPSVE
+152 ADTSVAREVSPSE
-158 RDANAARTAVLGPQ
+158 SS
-172 GTTEGARTGAGAH
+172 
-185 GAPGRA
+185 GAPL
-191 AGSSDVETTT
+191 
-201 ESSTTA
+201 
-207 PAASS
+207 
-212 TEPSPTPDTADGAAH
+212 
-227 GTPDAGG
+227 
-234 YSRVPA
+234 
-240 GPAETP
+240 
-246 GSRRQSGPPAA
+246 
-257 AGARPAAGAQAA
+257 
-269 DPPGPGTPAP
+269 
-279 GSPRTAS
+279 
-286 IPTQPGPQNTSAS
+286 
-299 GTAASAS
+299 
-306 ARAVRSDRAAKAA
+306 K
-319 PAPSAPPRRGGG
+319 
-331 GASTGTGTGTLA
+331 
-343 PPVTSDI
+343 
-350 SPLRV
+350 V
-355 GHSDVAKLREAAQ
+355 GHSDVQKLREAAE

-382 RSSMVPECLRVDAAP
+382 RSSMVPECLRVEAAP

-410 LFGAA
+410 LFGAS

-466 TYRGFADEGVDLAQA
+466 TYRGFGDEGVDLAQA
-481 AVERNRGLAT
+481 ALERNRGLAT

-507 KANDAPAAGAALKA
+507 RASDAQAAGAALKA
-521 AEGWLERSRDGDA
+521 SEGWLERSREGDN

-550 AAECHLDLKAPR
+550 AAECYRDLKAPR

-573 RPTEEFVRSHG
+573 KPTEEFVRSHG

-593 ELESGNLDAACAA
+593 ELESGNLDAACEQ
-606 GTRAVEVAGR
+606 GVRAVEVAGR
-616 ISSARTTEYVRDLL
+616 ISSARTTEYVKDLL
-630 HRLEPYGHE
+630 HRLEPYGDE
-639 PRVAELRERAR
+639 PRVVELRERAR
-650 PLLVA
+650 PLLMT

>member
-94 VGLAFPRDVAEAVRS
+94 VGLAFPRDVGEAVKS

-130 SLAGSFSV
+130 SLAGSFAV

-147 WLISP
+147 WLITP
-152 ADPSVE
+152 ADSSVE
-158 RDANAARTAVLGPQ
+158 RSVDITQ
-172 GTTEGARTGAGAH
+172 DT
-185 GAPGRA
+185 
-191 AGSSDVETTT
+191 SD
-201 ESSTTA
+201 
-207 PAASS
+207 
-212 TEPSPTPDTADGAAH
+212 TPDM
-227 GTPDAGG
+227 
-234 YSRVPA
+234 PA
-240 GPAETP
+240 
-246 GSRRQSGPPAA
+246 
-257 AGARPAAGAQAA
+257 
-269 DPPGPGTPAP
+269 
-279 GSPRTAS
+279 
-286 IPTQPGPQNTSAS
+286 
-299 GTAASAS
+299 
-306 ARAVRSDRAAKAA
+306 
-319 PAPSAPPRRGGG
+319 
-331 GASTGTGTGTLA
+331 
-343 PPVTSDI
+343 
-350 SPLRV
+350 RV
-355 GHSDVAKLREAAQ
+355 GHSDVAKLREAAE

-481 AVERNRGLAT
+481 ALERNRGLAT

-507 KANDAPAAGAALKA
+507 KATDAVAAGAALKA
-521 AEGWLERSRDGDA
+521 AEGWLERSREGDA
-534 DPSWLG
+534 DPTWLG

-550 AAECHLDLKAPR
+550 AAECYRDLKAPR

-630 HRLEPYGHE
+630 HRLEPYSDE

>member
-94 VGLAFPRDVAEAVRS
+94 VGLAFPRDVGEAVKS

-130 SLAGSFSV
+130 SLAGSFAV

-147 WLISP
+147 WLITP
-152 ADPSVE
+152 ADSSVE
-158 RDANAARTAVLGPQ
+158 RSVD
-172 GTTEGARTGAGAH
+172 
-185 GAPGRA
+185 
-191 AGSSDVETTT
+191 
-201 ESSTTA
+201 
-207 PAASS
+207 
-212 TEPSPTPDTADGAAH
+212 
-227 GTPDAGG
+227 
-234 YSRVPA
+234 
-240 GPAETP
+240 
-246 GSRRQSGPPAA
+246 
-257 AGARPAAGAQAA
+257 AA
-269 DPPGPGTPAP
+269 DDTPA
-279 GSPRTAS
+279 
-286 IPTQPGPQNTSAS
+286 
-299 GTAASAS
+299 
-306 ARAVRSDRAAKAA
+306 
-319 PAPSAPPRRGGG
+319 
-331 GASTGTGTGTLA
+331 
-343 PPVTSDI
+343 
-350 SPLRV
+350 RV
-355 GHSDVAKLREAAQ
+355 GHSDVAKLREAAE

-397 LLLGSYSDEVGRA
+397 LLLGAYSDEVGRA

-415 AELTRLAGWMAFDT
+415 AELTRLAGWIAFDT

-481 AVERNRGLAT
+481 ALERNRGLAT

-507 KANDAPAAGAALKA
+507 KASDAPAAGAALKA
-521 AEGWLERSRDGDA
+521 AEGWLERSREGDA

-550 AAECHLDLKAPR
+550 AAECYRDLKAPR

-630 HRLEPYGHE
+630 HRLEPYGDE
-639 PRVAELRERAR
+639 PRVVELRERAR
-650 PLLVA
+650 PLLVT

>member
-14 TVLALAGIS
+14 AVLALAGIS

-63 PHLIAAAIGAKL
+63 PHLIAAAIGQKL

-94 VGLAFPRDVAEAVRS
+94 VGLAFPRDVGQAVKS

-115 LDLAGRRAGS
+115 LDLAGRRAGT

-130 SLAGSFSV
+130 SLAGSFAV
-138 SAYATPASR
+138 TAYATPASR
-147 WLISP
+147 WLITP
-152 ADPSVE
+152 ADSSVARE
-158 RDANAARTAVLGPQ
+158 ANTA
-172 GTTEGARTGAGAH
+172 EGS
-185 GAPGRA
+185 GAP
-191 AGSSDVETTT
+191 
-201 ESSTTA
+201 
-207 PAASS
+207 
-212 TEPSPTPDTADGAAH
+212 
-227 GTPDAGG
+227 
-234 YSRVPA
+234 
-240 GPAETP
+240 
-246 GSRRQSGPPAA
+246 
-257 AGARPAAGAQAA
+257 
-269 DPPGPGTPAP
+269 
-279 GSPRTAS
+279 
-286 IPTQPGPQNTSAS
+286 I
-299 GTAASAS
+299 
-306 ARAVRSDRAAKAA
+306 K
-319 PAPSAPPRRGGG
+319 
-331 GASTGTGTGTLA
+331 
-343 PPVTSDI
+343 
-350 SPLRV
+350 V
-355 GHSDVAKLREAAQ
+355 GHSDVRKLREAAE

-382 RSSMVPECLRVDAAP
+382 RSSMVPECLRVEAAP

-410 LFGAA
+410 LFGAS

-466 TYRGFADEGVDLAQA
+466 TYRGFGDEGVDLAQA
-481 AVERNRGLAT
+481 ALERNRGLAT

-507 KANDAPAAGAALKA
+507 RAGDAQAAGAALKA
-521 AEGWLERSRDGDA
+521 AEGWLERSREGDN

-540 FYSYDRFAAD
+540 FYGYDRFAAD
-550 AAECHLDLKAPR
+550 AAECYRDLKAPR

-573 RPTEEFVRSHG
+573 KPTEEFVRSHG

-593 ELESGNLDAACAA
+593 ELESGNLDAACEQ
-606 GTRAVEVAGR
+606 GVRAVEVAGR
-616 ISSARTTEYVRDLL
+616 ISSARTTEYVKDLL
-630 HRLEPYGHE
+630 HRLEPYGDE

-650 PLLVA
+650 PLLVT

>member
-1 MSREQRGPNEKLG
+1 MSRELRGPNDKLG

-94 VGLAFPRDVAEAVRS
+94 VGLAFPRSVHAAVVS
-109 ATELYR
+109 ATDLYR

-130 SLAGSFSV
+130 SLAGSFAV
-138 SAYATPASR
+138 TAYATPASR
-147 WLISP
+147 WLITP
-152 ADPSVE
+152 ADSSV
-158 RDANAARTAVLGPQ
+158 AR
-172 GTTEGARTGAGAH
+172 GADEVSDPGA
-185 GAPGRA
+185 
-191 AGSSDVETTT
+191 
-201 ESSTTA
+201 
-207 PAASS
+207 
-212 TEPSPTPDTADGAAH
+212 
-227 GTPDAGG
+227 
-234 YSRVPA
+234 
-240 GPAETP
+240 
-246 GSRRQSGPPAA
+246 
-257 AGARPAAGAQAA
+257 
-269 DPPGPGTPAP
+269 
-279 GSPRTAS
+279 
-286 IPTQPGPQNTSAS
+286 
-299 GTAASAS
+299 
-306 ARAVRSDRAAKAA
+306 
-319 PAPSAPPRRGGG
+319 
-331 GASTGTGTGTLA
+331 
-343 PPVTSDI
+343 
-350 SPLRV
+350 LRV
-355 GHSDVAKLREAAQ
+355 GHSDVAKLREAAE

-397 LLLGSYSDEVGRA
+397 LLLGSYTDEVGRG
-410 LFGAA
+410 LFGAT

-442 LRLARAAADVPLG
+442 LRLSRAAADVPLG

-466 TYRGFADEGVDLAQA
+466 VYRGFGDEGVDLAQA

-507 KANDAPAAGAALKA
+507 RAGDSSAAGAALKA
-521 AEGWLERSRDGDA
+521 AEGWLERSREGDA

-540 FYSYDRFAAD
+540 FYTYDRFAAD
-550 AAECHLDLKAPR
+550 AAECYHDLKAPR

-573 RPTEEFVRSHG
+573 KPTEEFVRSHG

-630 HRLEPYGHE
+630 HRLEPYGDE
-639 PRVAELRERAR
+639 PRVVELRERAR

>member
-14 TVLALAGIS
+14 AVLALAGIS

-63 PHLIAAAIGAKL
+63 PHLIAAAIGQKL

-94 VGLAFPRDVAEAVRS
+94 VGLAFPRDVGQAVKS
-109 ATELYR
+109 VTELYR

-125 GGIWQ
+125 SGIWQ
-130 SLAGSFSV
+130 SLAGSFAV

-147 WLISP
+147 WLITPADSSVAREASP
-152 ADPSVE
+152 AE
-158 RDANAARTAVLGPQ
+158 
-172 GTTEGARTGAGAH
+172 
-185 GAPGRA
+185 
-191 AGSSDVETTT
+191 
-201 ESSTTA
+201 
-207 PAASS
+207 
-212 TEPSPTPDTADGAAH
+212 
-227 GTPDAGG
+227 
-234 YSRVPA
+234 
-240 GPAETP
+240 
-246 GSRRQSGPPAA
+246 
-257 AGARPAAGAQAA
+257 
-269 DPPGPGTPAP
+269 
-279 GSPRTAS
+279 
-286 IPTQPGPQNTSAS
+286 AS
-299 GTAASAS
+299 GT
-306 ARAVRSDRAAKAA
+306 
-319 PAPSAPPRRGGG
+319 
-331 GASTGTGTGTLA
+331 
-343 PPVTSDI
+343 PVK
-350 SPLRV
+350 V
-355 GHSDVAKLREAAQ
+355 GHSDVRKLREAAE

-382 RSSMVPECLRVDAAP
+382 RSSMVPECLRVEAAP
-397 LLLGSYSDEVGRA
+397 LLLASYSDEVGRA
-410 LFGAA
+410 LFGAS

-466 TYRGFADEGVDLAQA
+466 TYRGFGDEGVDLAQA
-481 AVERNRGLAT
+481 ALERNRGLAT

-507 KANDAPAAGAALKA
+507 RAGDAQAAGAALKA
-521 AEGWLERSRDGDA
+521 AESWLERSRDGDN

-540 FYSYDRFAAD
+540 FYGYDRFAAD
-550 AAECHLDLKAPR
+550 AAECYRDLKAPR

-573 RPTEEFVRSHG
+573 KPTEEFVRSHG

-593 ELESGNLDAACAA
+593 ELESGNLDAACEQ
-606 GTRAVEVAGR
+606 GVRAVEVAGR
-616 ISSARTTEYVRDLL
+616 ISSARTTEYVKDLL
-630 HRLEPYGHE
+630 HRLEPYSDE
-639 PRVAELRERAR
+639 PRVVELRERAR
-650 PLLVA
+650 PLLMT

>member
-63 PHLIAAAIGAKL
+63 PHLIAAAIGQKL

-94 VGLAFPRDVAEAVRS
+94 VGLAFPRDVGEAVKS

-115 LDLAGRRAGS
+115 LDLAGRRAGG

-130 SLAGSFSV
+130 SLAGSFAV

-147 WLISP
+147 WLITP
-152 ADPSVE
+152 ADSSVE
-158 RDANAARTAVLGPQ
+158 RSVDGSDGPEDAHV
-172 GTTEGARTGAGAH
+172 
-185 GAPGRA
+185 
-191 AGSSDVETTT
+191 
-201 ESSTTA
+201 
-207 PAASS
+207 
-212 TEPSPTPDTADGAAH
+212 
-227 GTPDAGG
+227 
-234 YSRVPA
+234 
-240 GPAETP
+240 
-246 GSRRQSGPPAA
+246 
-257 AGARPAAGAQAA
+257 
-269 DPPGPGTPAP
+269 
-279 GSPRTAS
+279 
-286 IPTQPGPQNTSAS
+286 
-299 GTAASAS
+299 
-306 ARAVRSDRAAKAA
+306 
-319 PAPSAPPRRGGG
+319 
-331 GASTGTGTGTLA
+331 
-343 PPVTSDI
+343 
-350 SPLRV
+350 RV
-355 GHSDVAKLREAAQ
+355 GHSDVAKLREAAE

-410 LFGAA
+410 LFGAT

-507 KANDAPAAGAALKA
+507 KANDAVAAGAALKA
-521 AEGWLERSRDGDA
+521 AESWLERSRAGDA

-550 AAECHLDLKAPR
+550 AAECYRDLKAPR

-630 HRLEPYGHE
+630 HRLEPYGDE

-650 PLLVA
+650 PLLMMTSA
-655 PA
+655 

>member
-63 PHLIAAAIGAKL
+63 PHLIAAAIGQKL

-94 VGLAFPRDVAEAVRS
+94 VGLAFPRDVGEAVRS

-115 LDLAGRRAGS
+115 LDLAGRRAGG

-130 SLAGSFSV
+130 SLAGSFAV

-147 WLISP
+147 WLITP
-152 ADPSVE
+152 ADSSVE
-158 RDANAARTAVLGPQ
+158 RVVQPADEQ
-172 GTTEGARTGAGAH
+172 
-185 GAPGRA
+185 A
-191 AGSSDVETTT
+191 AGEGPET
-201 ESSTTA
+201 
-207 PAASS
+207 
-212 TEPSPTPDTADGAAH
+212 
-227 GTPDAGG
+227 
-234 YSRVPA
+234 
-240 GPAETP
+240 GPHA
-246 GSRRQSGPPAA
+246 
-257 AGARPAAGAQAA
+257 
-269 DPPGPGTPAP
+269 
-279 GSPRTAS
+279 
-286 IPTQPGPQNTSAS
+286 
-299 GTAASAS
+299 
-306 ARAVRSDRAAKAA
+306 
-319 PAPSAPPRRGGG
+319 
-331 GASTGTGTGTLA
+331 
-343 PPVTSDI
+343 
-350 SPLRV
+350 RV
-355 GHSDVAKLREAAQ
+355 GHSDVAKLREAAE

-410 LFGAA
+410 LFGAT

-481 AVERNRGLAT
+481 ALERNRGLAT

-507 KANDAPAAGAALKA
+507 KASDGTAAAAALKA
-521 AEGWLERSRDGDA
+521 AEGWLERSREGDA

-540 FYSYDRFAAD
+540 FYSYDRFCAD
-550 AAECHLDLKAPR
+550 AAECYRDLKAPR

-630 HRLEPYGHE
+630 HRLEPYGDE
-639 PRVAELRERAR
+639 PRVMELRERAR
-650 PLLVA
+650 PLLMT

>member
-1 MSREQRGPNEKLG
+1 MTRELRGPNEKLG

-35 AQRGLT
+35 SQRGLT

-63 PHLIAAAIGAKL
+63 PHLIASAIGAKL

-94 VGLAFPRDVAEAVRS
+94 VGLAFPRDVGQAVRT

-115 LDLAGRRAGS
+115 LDLAGRRAGG

-147 WLISP
+147 WLITP
-152 ADPSVE
+152 ADSSVA
-158 RDANAARTAVLGPQ
+158 RDTSVALAAR
-172 GTTEGARTGAGAH
+172 GARGGQQAARPQAAGPTGPTTAGAGVAQQ
-185 GAPGRA
+185 PG
-191 AGSSDVETTT
+191 
-201 ESSTTA
+201 
-207 PAASS
+207 
-212 TEPSPTPDTADGAAH
+212 
-227 GTPDAGG
+227 
-234 YSRVPA
+234 
-240 GPAETP
+240 
-246 GSRRQSGPPAA
+246 
-257 AGARPAAGAQAA
+257 
-269 DPPGPGTPAP
+269 GTPA
-279 GSPRTAS
+279 
-286 IPTQPGPQNTSAS
+286 TQ
-299 GTAASAS
+299 
-306 ARAVRSDRAAKAA
+306 A
-319 PAPSAPPRRGGG
+319 PAPGD
-331 GASTGTGTGTLA
+331 GANGAEGA
-343 PPVTSDI
+343 A
-350 SPLRV
+350 PLRV
-355 GHSDVAKLREAAQ
+355 GHSDVAKLREAAA

-397 LLLGSYSDEVGRA
+397 LLLGAYSDEVGRG
-410 LFGAA
+410 LFGAT

-507 KANDAPAAGAALKA
+507 KAGDATTAGAALKA
-521 AEGWLERSRDGDA
+521 AEGWLERSRAGDA
-534 DPSWLG
+534 DPTWLA

-550 AAECHLDLKAPR
+550 AAECYRDLKLPR

-630 HRLEPYGHE
+630 HRLEPYGDE

>member
-49 ARWVSKGMVPQGAA
+49 ARWVAKGMVPQGAA

-94 VGLAFPRDVAEAVRS
+94 VGLAFPRDVGEAVRS

-115 LDLAGRRAGS
+115 LDLAGRRGG

-147 WLISP
+147 WLITP
-152 ADPSVE
+152 ADPSVA
-158 RDANAARTAVLGPQ
+158 RDPTAAQAAILGPRGGGSEGP
-172 GTTEGARTGAGAH
+172 GTSGAH
-185 GAPGRA
+185 GP
-191 AGSSDVETTT
+191 
-201 ESSTTA
+201 
-207 PAASS
+207 
-212 TEPSPTPDTADGAAH
+212 GAA
-227 GTPDAGG
+227 PDARG
-234 YSRVPA
+234 A
-240 GPAETP
+240 HILHTP
-246 GSRRQSGPPAA
+246 G
-257 AGARPAAGAQAA
+257 
-269 DPPGPGTPAP
+269 TV
-279 GSPRTAS
+279 GSVPV
-286 IPTQPGPQNTSAS
+286 QPGPDSA
-299 GTAASAS
+299 ADA
-306 ARAVRSDRAAKAA
+306 
-319 PAPSAPPRRGGG
+319 
-331 GASTGTGTGTLA
+331 
-343 PPVTSDI
+343 

-355 GHSDVAKLREAAQ
+355 GHSDVSKLREAAQ

-397 LLLGSYSDEVGRA
+397 LLLGSYTDEVGRA
-410 LFGAA
+410 LFGAS

-507 KANDAPAAGAALKA
+507 KAGDAPAAGAALKG
-521 AEGWLERSRDGDA
+521 AESWLERSRAGDA

-540 FYSYDRFAAD
+540 FYGYDRFAAD
-550 AAECHLDLKAPR
+550 AAECYRDLKAPR

-630 HRLEPYGHE
+630 HRLEPYGDE

-650 PLLVA
+650 PLLVTQA
-655 PA
+655 

>member
-63 PHLIAAAIGAKL
+63 PHLIAAAIGQKL

-94 VGLAFPRDVAEAVRS
+94 VGLAFPRDVGEAVRS
-109 ATELYR
+109 ATDLYR
-115 LDLAGRRAGS
+115 LDLAGRRAGG

-130 SLAGSFSV
+130 SLAGSFAV

-147 WLISP
+147 WLITP

-158 RDANAARTAVLGPQ
+158 RVAPRP
-172 GTTEGARTGAGAH
+172 GAGT
-185 GAPGRA
+185 
-191 AGSSDVETTT
+191 GSAT
-201 ESSTTA
+201 
-207 PAASS
+207 
-212 TEPSPTPDTADGAAH
+212 
-227 GTPDAGG
+227 
-234 YSRVPA
+234 
-240 GPAETP
+240 
-246 GSRRQSGPPAA
+246 AA
-257 AGARPAAGAQAA
+257 AEHA
-269 DPPGPGTPAP
+269 
-279 GSPRTAS
+279 
-286 IPTQPGPQNTSAS
+286 
-299 GTAASAS
+299 
-306 ARAVRSDRAAKAA
+306 
-319 PAPSAPPRRGGG
+319 
-331 GASTGTGTGTLA
+331 
-343 PPVTSDI
+343 
-350 SPLRV
+350 RV
-355 GHSDVAKLREAAQ
+355 GHSDVAKLREAAE

-397 LLLGSYSDEVGRA
+397 LLLGSYSDEVGRN
-410 LFGAA
+410 LFGAT

-481 AVERNRGLAT
+481 ALERNRGLAT

-507 KANDAPAAGAALKA
+507 KAGDGAAAAAALKS

-540 FYSYDRFAAD
+540 FYSYDRFCAD
-550 AAECHLDLKAPR
+550 AAECYRDLRMPR
-562 QVRRFTEQALS
+562 EVRRFTEQALS

-639 PRVAELRERAR
+639 PRVIELRERAR
-650 PLLVA
+650 PLLVT

>member
-1 MSREQRGPNEKLG
+1 MSRELREPNEKLG
-14 TVLALAGIS
+14 AVLALAGIS

-94 VGLAFPRDVAEAVRS
+94 VGLAFPRDVGAAVRS
-109 ATELYR
+109 ATDLYR
-115 LDLAGRRAGS
+115 LDLAGRRGG

-138 SAYATPASR
+138 AAYATPASR

-152 ADPSVE
+152 ADGSVAREPS
-158 RDANAARTAVLGPQ
+158 
-172 GTTEGARTGAGAH
+172 GAGGSVLTPSAQDVPVH
-185 GAPGRA
+185 DAAASDAPVRKAPAVGQVVGQVSGQATGQAAGPATGPTTGPVTGA
-191 AGSSDVETTT
+191 AGSLPAPP
-201 ESSTTA
+201 STV
-207 PAASS
+207 
-212 TEPSPTPDTADGAAH
+212 
-227 GTPDAGG
+227 
-234 YSRVPA
+234 VPA
-240 GPAETP
+240 
-246 GSRRQSGPPAA
+246 
-257 AGARPAAGAQAA
+257 
-269 DPPGPGTPAP
+269 
-279 GSPRTAS
+279 
-286 IPTQPGPQNTSAS
+286 QPGPET
-299 GTAASAS
+299 
-306 ARAVRSDRAAKAA
+306 
-319 PAPSAPPRRGGG
+319 PRDHGQ
-331 GASTGTGTGTLA
+331 
-343 PPVTSDI
+343 
-350 SPLRV
+350 RV
-355 GHSDVAKLREAAQ
+355 GHSDVTKLREAAE

-397 LLLGSYSDEVGRA
+397 LLLGSYTDEVGRA
-410 LFGAA
+410 LFGAT

-466 TYRGFADEGVDLAQA
+466 TYRDFPDEGVDLAQA

-507 KANDAPAAGAALKA
+507 KAGDSTAAGAALRA
-521 AEGWLERSRDGDA
+521 AEGWLERARAGDP
-534 DPSWLG
+534 DPTWLG

-550 AAECHLDLKAPR
+550 AAECYRDLKLPR

-573 RPTEEFVRSHG
+573 RPTEEYVRSHG

-630 HRLEPYGHE
+630 HRLEPYGDE

>member
-1 MSREQRGPNEKLG
+1 MSREPRGPNEKLG
-14 TVLALAGIS
+14 SVLTLAGIS

-35 AQRGLT
+35 AQRGLA

-63 PHLIAAAIGAKL
+63 PHLIAAAIGSKL

-94 VGLAFPRDVAEAVRS
+94 VGLVFPRDVRAAVKA
-109 ATELYR
+109 ATDLYR
-115 LDLAGRRAGS
+115 LDLHGGRRGG

-130 SLAGSFSV
+130 SLAGSFAV

-147 WLISP
+147 WLITP
-152 ADPSVE
+152 ADSSVA
-158 RDANAARTAVLGPQ
+158 RDAETAARSVA
-172 GTTEGARTGAGAH
+172 EGAGPR
-185 GAPGRA
+185 
-191 AGSSDVETTT
+191 
-201 ESSTTA
+201 
-207 PAASS
+207 
-212 TEPSPTPDTADGAAH
+212 GAAAEGGGLGN
-227 GTPDAGG
+227 GTGSGDA
-234 YSRVPA
+234 A
-240 GPAETP
+240 
-246 GSRRQSGPPAA
+246 
-257 AGARPAAGAQAA
+257 AQAA
-269 DPPGPGTPAP
+269 
-279 GSPRTAS
+279 
-286 IPTQPGPQNTSAS
+286 
-299 GTAASAS
+299 AAA
-306 ARAVRSDRAAKAA
+306 
-319 PAPSAPPRRGGG
+319 
-331 GASTGTGTGTLA
+331 
-343 PPVTSDI
+343 
-350 SPLRV
+350 LRV
-355 GHSDVAKLREAAQ
+355 GHSDVAKLREAA
-368 DARRWDSKYGGGDW
+368 DEARRWDSKYGGGDW

-397 LLLGSYSDEVGRA
+397 LLLGAYTDEVGRS
-410 LFGAA
+410 LFGATS
-415 AELTRLAGWMAFDT
+415 ELTRLAGWMAFDT

-507 KANDAPAAGAALKA
+507 KANDAHACGAALSD
-521 AEGWLERSRDGDA
+521 AEGWLERSRSGDA
-534 DPSWLG
+534 DPSWLD
-540 FYSYDRFAAD
+540 FYSYDRLAAD
-550 AAECHLDLKAPR
+550 AAECYRDLKAPR
-562 QVRRFTEQALS
+562 QVRRFTEKALS
-573 RPTEEFVRSHG
+573 KPTEEFVRSHG

-606 GTRAVEVAGR
+606 GARAVEVAGR

-630 HRLEPYGHE
+630 NRLEPYGDE
-639 PRVAELRERAR
+639 PRVVELREQAR
-650 PLLVA
+650 PLLAA